1 MKITIVSSLF
11 LFLVGFASLG
21 CIDARLSR
29 PTGLRGIPQSGEQPV
44 RRRAEGKGG
53 SMSMSKSEKSKSMSK
68 SMSKSEKSKGG
79 SMSKSM
85 SKSEKSKGGS
95 MSKSMSK
102 SEKSKGGSKSKS
114 MKSGSMSK
122 SKAKRIGALGSSM
135 ERLGALED
143 LRLEFI
149 KPIASG
155 SNAQMG
161 VASENTA
168 AAVTINTNTYTSN
181 KMESLSGAFP
191 IIPPAASA
199 GDGSDAYTLGKLQ
212 ALSGTSPDA
221 PIPSSGVGGSTD
233 LQMTVVA
240 PEMSEAEETA
250 ISESVQDVPK
260 FPAVPLIGTDS
271 LQQTVTQPRPTV
283 TSTTT
288 EDVTPATETAV
299 SASNATISAANAT
312 IPAANAIP
320 GETPEGTAPVG
331 QETVSQTKPE
341 PAPQPE
347 PATMTTVQ
355 HAAMARL
362 ALIGESF

>member
-1 MKITIVSSLF
+1 
-11 LFLVGFASLG
+11 
-21 CIDARLSR
+21 
-29 PTGLRGIPQSGEQPV
+29 
-44 RRRAEGKGG
+44 
-53 SMSMSKSEKSKSMSK
+53 
-68 SMSKSEKSKGG
+68 
-79 SMSKSM
+79 
-85 SKSEKSKGGS
+85 
-95 MSKSMSK
+95 
-102 SEKSKGGSKSKS
+102 
-114 MKSGSMSK
+114 
-122 SKAKRIGALGSSM
+122 M

-143 LRLEFI
+143 LRLEYF

-155 SNAQMG
+155 NNAQMG

-168 AAVTINTNTYTSN
+168 AAVTINANTYTSN
-181 KMESLSGAFP
+181 KLESLSGALP

-199 GDGSDAYTLGKLQ
+199 GDGSDAYTSSKLQ
-212 ALSGTSPDA
+212 ALSGMSPNA

-233 LQMTVVA
+233 LEMTVAA
-240 PEMSEAEETA
+240 PEMSEEEEMA
-250 ISESVQDVPK
+250 ISESVQVVPK

-271 LQQTVTQPRPTV
+271 LQQTVTDPRPTV

-288 EDVTPATETAV
+288 GDVTPATEAAV

-320 GETPEGTAPVG
+320 SETPEGTAPVG
-331 QETVSQTKPE
+331 QATASE